1 MSFAREVKR
10 YILQAGGVTKKE
22 LIEKFGRQKVIEA
35 MLSYG
40 RKVGQIVEKDGLI
53 YYSPRQFD
61 ADRVYKAVRIL
72 RTFTTRDISLY
83 TGLSVKKITSVLID
97 FEKAGYVKRTG
108 KKDRKTVI
116 WSLVKDDPQRPTLKG
131 GYRHVTRKRQSKA
144 GNACQDTHS

>member
-61 ADRVYKAVRIL
+61 ADRVYKAV
-72 RTFTTRDISLY
+72 
-83 TGLSVKKITSVLID
+83 
-97 FEKAGYVKRTG
+97 
-108 KKDRKTVI
+108 
-116 WSLVKDDPQRPTLKG
+116 
-131 GYRHVTRKRQSKA
+131 
-144 GNACQDTHS
+144 